1 MELGAWKEGKMS
13 RRRIEMDVAFCREC
27 PWVWLKNTGGY
38 FCDNPNNMLN
48 LKIADS
54 LEEDLEIPE
63 WCPLPYE
70 VLS

>member
-1 MELGAWKEGKMS
+1 MS
-13 RRRIEMDVAFCREC
+13 RRRIEMDVTFCGEC
-27 PWVWLKNTGGY
+27 PWVWLKNTIGY
-38 FCDNPNNMLN
+38 FCDNPNNMRN

-70 VLS
+70 VLA